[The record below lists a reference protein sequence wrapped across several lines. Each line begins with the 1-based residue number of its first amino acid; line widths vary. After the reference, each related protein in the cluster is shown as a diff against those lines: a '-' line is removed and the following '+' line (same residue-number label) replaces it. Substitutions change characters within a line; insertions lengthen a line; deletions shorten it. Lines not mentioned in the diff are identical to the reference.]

1 MGKLKQHYW
10 NDLEAMYHD
19 YEQEQYEAFDYRAD
33 NEYLIYQREEYM
45 RTLKKEYDQCNLFF
59 VYGTLQKNCG
69 NHRLLLDA
77 EFIAQAITK
86 DKYLQTISGSIPYV
100 NKNVNHS
107 HVHGELY
114 RVNTLEEMMN
124 LDSLESHPN
133 WYCREIITVVDVYGN
148 EHNAWI
154 YFNQHSLGDDII
166 YDGNYREFINK
177 LNDLPWENRK

>member
-45 RTLKKEYDQCNLFF
+45 KTLKKEYDQCNLFF
-59 VYGTLQKNCG
+59 VYGTLQKDCG

-107 HVHGELY
+107 RGI
-114 RVNTLEEMMN
+114 
-124 LDSLESHPN
+124 P
-133 WYCREIITVVDVYGN
+133 
-148 EHNAWI
+148 
-154 YFNQHSLGDDII
+154 
-166 YDGNYREFINK
+166 
-177 LNDLPWENRK
+177 